1 MPLPIPPPTA
11 DQDTLR
17 KLIGLT
23 HALSAERHLPRLYD
37 RIIEAAQDFTHADG
51 GTLYILEGQGVGQG
65 LRFEVMRTL
74 SLDIRA
80 GGDSGQA
87 IDLRPIP
94 LWLDDGRPN
103 HQNVC
108 AHVWHQGTLVNIAD
122 AYEVED
128 FDFSGTR
135 AFDRAMHYR
144 TVSLLTLPLQNHAG
158 DIIGILQLVNARV
171 PGTDRVQAFD
181 PAFEPLV
188 LALASSAAVTLDKQQ
203 LLQGHKDLLD
213 AFIRTIAQAIDAKSA
228 HTSAHCQRVPVL
240 TELIAQA
247 ACHADTGPLK
257 DFDLDDEGWY
267 ELRVAAWLHD
277 CGKLATPDSLLDK
290 STKLHALSDR
300 IETVQARYAALIAQE
315 TAAAANQGDARLQAR
330 ILQLREDCDF
340 LARANIGGEFMRPED
355 QQRVR
360 DIAAQSWTDH
370 TGAIRPLLTAEE
382 ADMLCIARGTL
393 NGEERQRI
401 NRHIDVTLQML
412 EAMPFPKT
420 LARVPE
426 YAGGHHEKVDGT
438 GFPRGLTGDQMS
450 WPARMMAIADIF
462 EALTARDR
470 PYKPPMPLSQAL
482 SILRDMRDRRHIDA
496 DLYTL
501 FLESRV
507 WDIYARE
514 HLLPEQLDVQDPA
527 AYR

>member
-1 MPLPIPPPTA
+1 MSLSSSSGAVDPTLFQKLL
-11 DQDTLR
+11 DITLS
-17 KLIGLT
+17 
-23 HALSAERHLPRLYD
+23 LSAERHLPRLYEQ
-37 RIIEAAQDFTHADG
+37 IITAAQDFTHADG
-51 GTLYILEGQGVGQG
+51 GTLYILEGQESGQQ

-74 SLDIRA
+74 SLGIHS
-80 GGDSGQA
+80 GGTSGQA
-87 IDLRPIP
+87 ISLRPIP
-94 LWLDDGRPN
+94 LWLEDGQAN

-108 AHVWHQGTLVNIAD
+108 AHVWHQGAPVNIPD

-135 AFDRAMHYR
+135 AFDRAMQYR
-144 TVSLLTLPLQNHAG
+144 TASLLTLPLQNHAG
-158 DIIGILQLVNARV
+158 DIIGILQLVNARD
-171 PGTDRVQAFD
+171 PNTGLVQAFN
-181 PAFEPLV
+181 PALEPV
-188 LALASSAAVTLDKQQ
+188 ALALASSAAVTLDKQQ

-247 ACHADTGPLK
+247 ACRAQDGPLK
-257 DFDLDDEGWY
+257 DFTLDDEGWY

-300 IETVQARYAALIAQE
+300 IETIQARYAALIAQE
-315 TAAAANQGDARLQAR
+315 TLAAADRTDAGLQAR
-330 ILQLREDCDF
+330 IRQWREDCDF

-360 DIAAQSWTDH
+360 DIALQTWMDH
-370 TGAIRPLLTAEE
+370 TGAVQPLLTAEE

-393 NGEERQRI
+393 NNAERLRI
-401 NRHIDVTLQML
+401 NQHIDVTLQML
-412 EAMPFPKT
+412 EVMPFPKT

-426 YAGGHHEKVDGT
+426 YAGGHHEKIDGT

-496 DLYTL
+496 DLYAL
-501 FLESRV
+501 FLDARV
-507 WDIYARE
+507 WETYARE
-514 HLLPEQLDVQDPA
+514 HLLPDQLDVQDPT
-527 AYR
+527 AYH

>member
-1 MPLPIPPPTA
+1 MQTSAPPAPA
-11 DQDTLR
+11 DQAMLR
-17 KLIGLT
+17 ELIRLT
-23 HALSAERHLPRLYD
+23 HALSAERHLPRLYTQ
-37 RIIEAAQDFTHADG
+37 IITAAQAFTHADG
-51 GTLYILEGQGVGQG
+51 GTLYILEGQGLAQG

-74 SLDIRA
+74 SLNIRS
-80 GGDSGQA
+80 GGDSGEV
-87 IDLRPIP
+87 IDLKPIP
-94 LWLDDGRPN
+94 LWLEDGQPN
-103 HQNVC
+103 RRNVC
-108 AHVWHQGTLVNIAD
+108 AHVWHQGTAVNIAD

-135 AFDRAMHYR
+135 AFDHAMGYR

-158 DIIGILQLVNARV
+158 DVIGILQLVNAQDPATGQVR
-171 PGTDRVQAFD
+171 AFD
-181 PAFEPLV
+181 PAIEPLV

-240 TELIAQA
+240 TELMAQA
-247 ACHADTGPLK
+247 ACNAEHGPLK
-257 DFDLDDEGWY
+257 DFSLDEEGWY

-300 IETVQARYAALIAQE
+300 IETIQARYAALIAQE
-315 TAAAANQGDARLQAR
+315 TLAAAGRPDDGLAARLER
-330 ILQLREDCDF
+330 LRDDCAF
-340 LARANIGGEFMRPED
+340 LERANIGGEFMRPED

-360 DIAAQSWTDH
+360 DIAATTWTDQ
-370 TGAIRPLLTAEE
+370 TGATRPLLTDDEVE
-382 ADMLCIARGTL
+382 MLCIARGTL
-393 NGEERQRI
+393 NGAERQRI
-401 NRHIDVTLQML
+401 NQHIDVTLQML

-426 YAGGHHEKVDGT
+426 YAGGHHEKIDGT

-496 DLYTL
+496 DLYEL
-501 FLESRV
+501 FLEARV
-507 WDIYARE
+507 WERYARE
-514 HLLPEQLDVQDPA
+514 HLLAEQMDVEDA
-527 AYR
+527 TAWR